1 MPVLRWLARCLVVLS
16 IVTTAAA
23 AEIAE
28 RPFLTLMTNRLDRL
42 LDSVDVL
49 LDVADRPELSDV
61 LAERYRAAR
70 DFAGIDRTR
79 PLGLMR
85 TWRLDD
91 PATPETEQP
100 ADVLFVPVSDRAA
113 FLKTITFDAVSFR
126 SLTPDLVAIDR
137 PGEPYH
143 VLFKDNV
150 AWMGDEV
157 AQLAAFASRR
167 ERLLGRVPATAHLA
181 LLMDFEQI
189 SLPGRDAALRTWTQ
203 AWEPLFQRRDGES
216 TAAYEWRT
224 QNTAWL
230 LRDLPELARAAQQL
244 LITETLHAEDRR
256 SEWTFDLRLSNRTAA
271 ARQLLSWKP
280 QPSPWSR
287 LDDPQAVSFGAF
299 RGLRLDATEQTW
311 DFAWQLF
318 GHPFEQRTA
327 IVVLSGPGA
336 VETAQQARPSG
347 PAEILLGDGVL
358 KRVTLPGVPVWMRRF
373 VGWDPE
379 IWLGAATGRV
389 WLGFGPID
397 AARKRLEHAHA
408 VLTGEAETP
417 DRPVAVRLRISA
429 RDLVPF
435 VPGFDPGWADQQL
448 VRGGDQ
454 IRGSAEATATGLV
467 VRVEFEIGVL
477 RVLGA
482 AIAHDLAL
490 DLDQALSLPI
500 IPDR

>member
-1 MPVLRWLARCLVVLS
+1 MPGLRWMAGCLTIWS
-16 IVTTAAA
+16 AVTTAAA

-28 RPFLTLMTNRLDRL
+28 RPFLTLMTNRVDRL
-42 LDSVDVL
+42 LESVDVL
-49 LDVADRPELSDV
+49 LDAADRPELSDV

-91 PATPETEQP
+91 AATFETEQP
-100 ADVLFVPVSDRAA
+100 ADILFLPVTDRAA
-113 FLKTITFDAVSFR
+113 FLKTITFETVSFR
-126 SLTPDLVAIDR
+126 FLTPDLVAIDR

-150 AWMGDEV
+150 AWLGDEV
-157 AQLAAFASRR
+157 AQLAAFASRQG
-167 ERLLGRVPATAHLA
+167 RLLSRIPATAHLA
-181 LLMDFEQI
+181 MLVDFEQI
-189 SLPGRDAALRTWTQ
+189 PRPDREAALKAWSQ

-216 TAAYEWRT
+216 IAMYEWRT

-230 LRDLPELARAAQQL
+230 LRDLPDLVRSAEQL
-244 LITETLHAEDRR
+244 LVTETLNTEDRR
-256 SEWTFDLRLSNRTAA
+256 SEWVVNLGLADSTTA

-287 LDDPQAVSFGAF
+287 LDDPHAISFGAI
-299 RGLRLDATEQTW
+299 RGLRLSAAEQTW

-327 IVVLSGPGA
+327 VLVLSGPGA
-336 VETAQQARPSG
+336 VETAQLARPSG
-347 PAEILLGDGVL
+347 PAEMPLGDGVL

-379 IWLGAATGRV
+379 VWLGAATGRV
-389 WLGFGPID
+389 WLGFGPMD
-397 AARKRLEHAHA
+397 AARRRLEQAHA
-408 VLTGEAETP
+408 VLTAKPETP
-417 DRPVAVRLRISA
+417 DRPVAARLRLSA

-435 VPGFDPGWADQQL
+435 VPGFDPRWADQQL

-454 IRGSAEATATGLV
+454 VRCTAEATSTGLV
-467 VRVEFEIGVL
+467 IRAEFEIGVL

-482 AIAHDLAL
+482 AIAHDLAV
-490 DLDQALSLPI
+490 DLDQVLSLPTMS
-500 IPDR
+500 DR